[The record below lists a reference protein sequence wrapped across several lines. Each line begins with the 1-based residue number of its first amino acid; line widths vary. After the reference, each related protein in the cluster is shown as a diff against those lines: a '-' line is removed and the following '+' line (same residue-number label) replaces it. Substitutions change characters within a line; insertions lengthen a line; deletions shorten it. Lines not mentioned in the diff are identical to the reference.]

1 MNEAFWERFPKT
13 MGIRC
18 IEMKDRAQARIAR
31 ETRGMSA
38 DQLFAYFHK
47 ASQCFG
53 SELGRVYPEVT
64 PTAMAVRESGQRRKR
79 S

>member
-1 MNEAFWERFPKT
+1 MNESFWDRFPKT
-13 MGIRC
+13 AKIHC
-18 IEMKDRAQARIAR
+18 IEMKNRAQARIAG

-53 SELGRVYPEVT
+53 SELGRAYPKAT
-64 PTAMAVRESGQRRKR
+64 PTPMAVRESGPRRKR
-79 S
+79 T